1 VPKLGKLFVISGP
14 SGVGKDTL
22 ATEVIKAV
30 PEVERV
36 VTTTTR
42 EPRPGEI
49 DGTHYRFIS
58 AGEFDKRI
66 REDGFLEWATVH
78 GNRYGSPRQSVADA
92 LEKGKSLILAVD
104 VQGAKQI
111 REKMREAVTIFI
123 APPSLKELANRLTG
137 RSTEDA
143 VEITRRLETARE
155 ELEHVDDYDFVVV
168 NTKLGKAAGE
178 LIEIIKSQLLKAVGG
193 TG

>member
-1 VPKLGKLFVISGP
+1 MPKKGKLFVISGP

-22 ATEVIKAV
+22 AAEVQEAV
-30 PEVERV
+30 PDVERV

-42 EPRPGEI
+42 APRPGEI

-78 GNRYGSPRQSVADA
+78 GNRYGSPRQSVLNA
-92 LEKGKSLILAVD
+92 LEEGKSLILAVD
-104 VQGAKQI
+104 VQGAKRI
-111 REKMREAVTIFI
+111 KEKMREAVTIFI

-137 RSTEDA
+137 RSTEGVA
-143 VEITRRLETARE
+143 EITRRLEAARE

-168 NTKLGKAAGE
+168 NTKLKKAAGE
-178 LIEIIKSQLLKAVGG
+178 LIEIIKSQLSTIAGG
-193 TG
+193 T